1 MTLATIDELTVLA
14 ERIYRET
21 EDLPKAERKKK
32 IADEVLEVL
41 ILAYVYG
48 YRRVD
53 EEGRPDTDA
62 MYEAIYLLIDG
73 ETYSDRISKHIENG
87 DMSVEVLQRIIETE
101 YHRVEETGAF
111 DSAKEYERKTGKT
124 AYKKWVTMRDD
135 RVRETHFYLE
145 GTEVLLTGRFYTYDD
160 DSAEFPGGFSKPENN
175 CNCRCELAY
184 VFR

>member
-73 ETYSDRISKHIENG
+73 ETYSDRISKHIETG

-145 GTEVLLTGRFYTYDD
+145 GTEVLLTGRFYTYDG
-160 DSAEFPGGFSKPENN
+160 DSARFPGDFSKPENVV
-175 CNCRCELAY
+175 NCRCAIAY

>member
-124 AYKKWVTMRDD
+124 AYKKWGTMKDD

-145 GTEVLLTGRFYTYDD
+145 GTEVLLTGRFYTYDG
-160 DSAEFPGGFSKPENN
+160 DSARFPGDFSKPENVI
-175 CNCRCELAY
+175 NCRCYLSY
-184 VFR
+184 TFK